1 VKRKHRLKRASDF
14 KRVRAEGK
22 SLGHP
27 LMALAFVPNGLPYS
41 RVAVVAGR
49 GVGKAVRRNRAKRRL
64 RACVEQLFPHIQ
76 PGWDMIVYARPGVIE
91 APFGALLETMGHLLR
106 RGGLWQALP
115 VQESVESDHERL
127 SE

>member
-1 VKRKHRLKRASDF
+1 MKRKHRLKRASDF

-27 LMALAFVPNGLPYS
+27 LIALAFAPNGLPYS

-49 GVGKAVRRNRAKRRL
+49 SVGKAVRRNRAKRRL
-64 RACVEQLFPHIQ
+64 RACVEQLFPYLQ
-76 PGWDMIVYARPGVIE
+76 PGWDVIVYARPGVVE
-91 APFGALLETMGHLLR
+91 APFSAILDAMSHLLR
-106 RGGLWQALP
+106 RSGLWQALP
-115 VQESVESDHERL
+115 VQDHVESDHERL